1 MICKLPK
8 RWILDCR
15 STSKTV
21 QLQMKYEFNVNGYV
35 FTVRELKSGKNYRI
49 IMKKVN
55 KILNHENKKEERDNN
70 LMHMSQMPQMQEM
83 VIMPVKHRIEEKT
96 NIKPHNVELSQKRT
110 KIEKKPVK
118 VKIEENAN
126 NKPHNV
132 ELSQEKTNIEKK
144 LFFLGFMLGSLNLI
158 TIALYTIIAI
168 LLRICKN
175 HKKDSNYLVVNY
187 NAKGEFV

>member
-1 MICKLPK
+1 
-8 RWILDCR
+8 
-15 STSKTV
+15 
-21 QLQMKYEFNVNGYV
+21 
-35 FTVRELKSGKNYRI
+35 
-49 IMKKVN
+49 MKKVN
-55 KILNHENKKEERDNN
+55 KILNHENIKEGSDNN

-83 VIMPVKHRIEEKT
+83 VIMPVKHRIEEKA
-96 NIKPHNVELSQKRT
+96 NIKLHNVQLSHKRT

-118 VKIEENAN
+118 VEIEENAN

-132 ELSQEKTNIEKK
+132 ELSQEKTNIERK

-158 TIALYTIIAI
+158 TIALYTMVAI

>member
-1 MICKLPK
+1 M
-8 RWILDCR
+8 
-15 STSKTV
+15 
-21 QLQMKYEFNVNGYV
+21 
-35 FTVRELKSGKNYRI
+35 
-49 IMKKVN
+49 
-55 KILNHENKKEERDNN
+55 NHENIKEGSDKN

-132 ELSQEKTNIEKK
+132 ELSQEKTNIENY
-144 LFFLGFMLGSLNLI
+144 MRNHI
-158 TIALYTIIAI
+158 
-168 LLRICKN
+168 KN
-175 HKKDSNYLVVNY
+175 HIKSHINNHIKII
-187 NAKGEFV
+187 

>member
-1 MICKLPK
+1 M
-8 RWILDCR
+8 
-15 STSKTV
+15 
-21 QLQMKYEFNVNGYV
+21 
-35 FTVRELKSGKNYRI
+35 
-49 IMKKVN
+49 
-55 KILNHENKKEERDNN
+55 
-70 LMHMSQMPQMQEM
+70 
-83 VIMPVKHRIEEKT
+83 
-96 NIKPHNVELSQKRT
+96 SQKRT

-144 LFFLGFMLGSLNLI
+144 LFFLGFILGSLNLI
-158 TIALYTIIAI
+158 TIALYTMVAI